1 MRHHIIIYQKSIF
14 YFLFFIFGGR
24 FWDFRAKMHFPDFR
38 MFKSGN
44 AFKSGNL
51 GLYIHTKPNLEPEK
65 IIFLG
70 NKFSKSDDL

>member
-1 MRHHIIIYQKSIF
+1 
-14 YFLFFIFGGR
+14 
-24 FWDFRAKMHFPDFR
+24 MHFPDFR

-65 IIFLG
+65 FIFLG
-70 NKFSKSDDL
+70 NPNRINPKP